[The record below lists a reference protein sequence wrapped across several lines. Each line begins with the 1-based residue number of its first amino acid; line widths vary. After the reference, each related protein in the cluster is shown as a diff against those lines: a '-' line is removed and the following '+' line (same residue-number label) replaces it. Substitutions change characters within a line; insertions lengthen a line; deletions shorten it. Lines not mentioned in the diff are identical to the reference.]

1 MGTSG
6 PDLVCAIRE
15 NVAGLIGESPF
26 RTWFGDLT
34 AFRLDGDRLSVAAP
48 NSFVGNWIASNYMPQ
63 LVEAKRRVIGGSAEV
78 IVQVEAAMAPSNGGG
93 SIHPRSALAP
103 EQPSP
108 ARPQRADTRPIL
120 RGELDAFVVGPSNE
134 LAYSVASTVARAPGD
149 AFKHLVLHGGCG
161 LGKTHLLQGICN
173 AVTRHHPQFEW
184 RYISGEEF
192 TNEYIYA
199 VRAGRI
205 DHFRAR
211 FRNVDVLAVDDIHFF
226 ANKKAT
232 QEEFLHTFNA
242 IDASGKTVILS
253 SDRHPSAIATLAE
266 PLINRLIAAMIVEVQ
281 PPDLPTRREIL
292 RRRAASMST
301 QLMPEVLEFIAQRI
315 TRNVRELEG
324 ALVKLAA
331 YASLTR
337 EPLSIDFARRV
348 IEDHLP
354 AARPSDPHHI
364 ERLVAGH
371 FGVTVE
377 SLHSDSRDRTV
388 TLARACAMY
397 LIRKETRMSYPEIGR
412 LMGNK
417 QHSTVLMAVKRV
429 EQLLAHRGD
438 VAWKTASGVREA
450 LLSDVIDE
458 LEQRL
463 ARPRD

>member
-1 MGTSG
+1 MGTTG

-15 NVAGLIGESPF
+15 RVADLIGESPY
-26 RTWFGDLT
+26 RTWFGDRT
-34 AFRLDGDRLSVAAP
+34 AFRYDGERLSVLVP
-48 NSFVGNWIASNYMPQ
+48 NPFVGKWIHSNYMPQ
-63 LVEAKRRVIGGSAEV
+63 IAEAARVVVGGTPDV
-78 IVQVEAAMAPSNGGG
+78 TVQVEAVMPATGGN
-93 SIHPRSALAP
+93 P
-103 EQPSP
+103 EK
-108 ARPQRADTRPIL
+108 PQRPGATDAQATPRAPRTETRPAL
-120 RGELDAFVVGPSNE
+120 RGELESFVVGPTNE
-134 LAYSVASTVARAPGD
+134 LAFSVVSTLVRAPGD

-173 AVTRHHPQFEW
+173 ACTRLHPQLEW
-184 RYISGEEF
+184 RYVSGEEF
-192 TNEYIYA
+192 TNEFIYA
-199 VRAGRI
+199 VRAGRV
-205 DHFRAR
+205 DQFRAR
-211 FRNVDVLAVDDIHFF
+211 FRNVDILAVDDIHFF

-242 IDASGKTVILS
+242 IDASGKTVVLS

-266 PLINRLIAAMIVEVQ
+266 PLINRLIAAMVVEVQ

-292 RRRAASMST
+292 RRRAATMPA
-301 QLMPEVLEFIAQRI
+301 QLPPEVLEFIAQRI

-324 ALVKLAA
+324 ALLKLAA

-354 AARPSDPHHI
+354 AARPSDPQYI

-397 LIRKETRMSYPEIGR
+397 LIRKHTRMSFPEIGR

-417 QHSTVLMAVKRV
+417 QHSTVLMATKRV
-429 EQLLAHRGD
+429 EQLLRHHGD
-438 VAWKTASGVREA
+438 VAWKTAAGVREA
-450 LLSDVIDE
+450 LLSDVMAE

-463 ARPRD
+463 ARPRE